1 MHAKLIAFVME
12 QAENQPISRRVEL
25 YRELSAELS
34 KTDQTELLRLIDQL
48 EAANEKVT
56 SSFSISRTALNETT
70 GSRQS
75 AHSLHRHGGESG

>member
-48 EAANEKVT
+48 EAANEK
-56 SSFSISRTALNETT
+56 SHQLIFNFQNRPE
-70 GSRQS
+70 
-75 AHSLHRHGGESG
+75 